1 MQHEMSV
8 QNMEREELELIE
20 RLKNTQMMQ
29 QAAFQQL
36 ENAMD
41 KN

>member
-29 QAAFQQL
+29 QAAF
-36 ENAMD
+36 
-41 KN
+41 